1 MFKADIYRRL
11 KQQVSFIRRTKVVF
25 TRITTGHEHFIGG
38 LKNILSAD
46 SERQIRFC
54 PAQCPLC
61 RTKPNLPFSAGHMSD
76 VRRYF
81 KAWNQAK
88 AIENFIDFY
97 WQDLF
102 ERNDLQRIQ
111 IRNRQ
116 MPFWLPTYPYVR
128 TQKIAEMKFALN

>member
-1 MFKADIYRRL
+1 MKNNRQ
-11 KQQVSFIRRTKVVF
+11 KQ
-25 TRITTGHEHFIGG
+25 
-38 LKNILSAD
+38 
-46 SERQIRFC
+46 RFC
-54 PAQCPLC
+54 HPKMADLKAWSYGV
-61 RTKPNLPFSAGHMSD
+61 RKVNLPFSAGHMSD

-102 ERNDLQRIQ
+102 GRNDLQRIQ
-111 IRNRQ
+111 MRNRQ